1 MSKDFFDARFQRDYG
16 LSESSRRGDI
26 SNQARYILLDD
37 MGRWE
42 RRGRGTMG
50 IDSKAFL
57 DNERP
62 MLWEISYQAMFMLK
76 VSNNYLT
83 GLS

>member
-1 MSKDFFDARFQRDYG
+1 
-16 LSESSRRGDI
+16 
-26 SNQARYILLDD
+26 
-37 MGRWE
+37 
-42 RRGRGTMG
+42 MG

-62 MLWEISYQAMFMLK
+62 MLGEISYQAMFMLK

-83 GLS
+83 RHS

>member
-1 MSKDFFDARFQRDYG
+1 
-16 LSESSRRGDI
+16 
-26 SNQARYILLDD
+26 
-37 MGRWE
+37 
-42 RRGRGTMG
+42 MG

-76 VSNNYLT
+76 VSNNYST
-83 GLS
+83 RLS